1 MKLKRI
7 ITNLLYISLFIP
19 LTLFSACKNT
29 KTSKNPQKTEALQN
43 HQQELQNLLES
54 QTFNGKQKYSLIKQI
69 ADTLRSEKDY
79 QGLILFLTDWVDKN
93 PDDMYNS
100 YWLLMTADA
109 YLAQGAE
116 PVAEYYFD
124 RILQQC
130 PDLLIKGNSA
140 HFICLQKL
148 IQISKTPSHR
158 IKYFNELISRFPQN
172 VNTTEL
178 YLRLALEYQNDSQWS
193 QALKT
198 YSLFLEQPDATT
210 IQIPGEPDA
219 YKNARHLVD
228 FNNSSK
234 DWTFESLS
242 ALEEAVKKAI
252 RNYDWRSLDKYK
264 AKVNFFSMSWKQ
276 DENDANAQEEFSMYS
291 WMRGKRIRYND
302 SLDEA
307 SNPNEAYLR
316 TWGWNSYVPVWYLYF
331 RKVDFPLDP
340 DIHGNWEWAGI
351 YLGNKL

>member
-1 MKLKRI
+1 MKRNLKN
-7 ITNLLYISLFIP
+7 ITLCIF
-19 LTLFSACKNT
+19 TLFSIILSACK
-29 KTSKNPQKTEALQN
+29 QN
-43 HQQELQNLLES
+43 KSNENKAILFEQNQSQLLHILEKGELNEQQRYTIINQMATNYLN
-54 QTFNGKQKYSLIKQI
+54 I
-69 ADTLRSEKDY
+69 KDY
-79 QGLILFLTDWVDKN
+79 QGAILFLTDWVEQN
-93 PDDMYNS
+93 PNDMYNS
-100 YWLLMTADA
+100 YWLLMAAYA
-109 YLAQGAE
+109 YLSMGAE

-124 RILQQC
+124 RILQQYQ
-130 PDLLIKGNSA
+130 DLLVKGNSI
-140 HFICLQKL
+140 HFMCLQNL
-148 IQISKTPSHR
+148 IQISKSPAHR
-158 IKYFNELISRFPQN
+158 IRYFNSLINRFPQN

-210 IQIPGEPDA
+210 IQIAGEPDA

-228 FNNSSK
+228 FNKSSK

-242 ALEEAVKKAI
+242 ALEEAVKTAI
-252 RNYDWRSLDKYK
+252 RNYDWRALDRYK

-302 SLDEA
+302 TLDEA
-307 SNPNEAYLR
+307 SNPNEAYLK
-316 TWGWNSYVPVWYLYF
+316 TWGWNSYVPVWYLYC